1 MLTSILKTRT
11 LAGFAL
17 AYVICGLMLG
27 FGLITQNPEA
37 AGTEMLFSHRGFY
50 WLEPF
55 PKVIPWVCTALL
67 SLSAMLSR
75 LRPSETKLAY
85 GSANFTM
92 LLIVCIAL
100 TQIETVFAKPDVL
113 AAAAVSLAMF
123 LLLGSTYK
131 NENVL
136 SELFHCGLL
145 LGLSSLFIGQT
156 ILLLIPL
163 LFSLLIL
170 RTGNWKEW
178 AVLLLG
184 IAMCTVFVMMF
195 TVWSAEPLLEFKR
208 VVQSAWGGYFSQQ
221 NLNAGH
227 VVLSFALVAAV
238 AAIFRSLTLGTVTE
252 RNLILVNLS
261 WIVTVGL
268 MVILFGLGWQEGLI
282 LVSFPLSASITQTI
296 EKIKRWWL
304 ADLLLL
310 LILSAPFVKSLW
322 HF

>member
-184 IAMCTVFVMMF
+184 IAMCTVFV
-195 TVWSAEPLLEFKR
+195 TRSSIRLGR
-208 VVQSAWGGYFSQQ
+208 VFQSTKLKCGTRGVVICSSCCSCCNIQKSYSWY
-221 NLNAGH
+221 GH
-227 VVLSFALVAAV
+227 RTKPHS
-238 AAIFRSLTLGTVTE
+238 G
-252 RNLILVNLS
+252 
-261 WIVTVGL
+261 
-268 MVILFGLGWQEGLI
+268 
-282 LVSFPLSASITQTI
+282 
-296 EKIKRWWL
+296 
-304 ADLLLL
+304 
-310 LILSAPFVKSLW
+310 
-322 HF
+322 

>member
-11 LAGFAL
+11 PAGFAL
-17 AYVICGLMLG
+17 AYVLCGLMLG

-37 AGTEMLFSHRGFY
+37 AGVEVLFYHWAFY
-50 WLEPF
+50 WLQSL
-55 PKVIPWVCTALL
+55 PKMLPWLCAILL
-67 SLSAMLSR
+67 LLVGIISR
-75 LRPSETKLAY
+75 LRPGETKLAY

-92 LLIVCIAL
+92 LIIVCIAL
-100 TQIETVFAKPDVL
+100 TQIEIVFAKPDVL
-113 AAAAVSLAMF
+113 AATAVSLGMF
-123 LLLGSTYK
+123 LLLGYTYK
-131 NENVL
+131 SENVL

-178 AVLLLG
+178 AVLFLG
-184 IAMCTVFVMMF
+184 ITLCAVFVMML
-195 TVWSAEPLLEFKR
+195 TVWNAEPLLEFKR
-208 VVQSAWGGYFSQQ
+208 VVQSAWSGYFSQP

-227 VVLSFALVAAV
+227 VALSSALVAAI

-268 MVILFGLGWQEGLI
+268 MVVLFGLGWQEGLI
-282 LVSFPLSASITQTI
+282 LVSFPLSVSIAKTI
-296 EKIKRWWL
+296 DKIERWWL

-310 LILSAPFVKSLW
+310 LILSTPFVKSLW
-322 HF
+322 LF